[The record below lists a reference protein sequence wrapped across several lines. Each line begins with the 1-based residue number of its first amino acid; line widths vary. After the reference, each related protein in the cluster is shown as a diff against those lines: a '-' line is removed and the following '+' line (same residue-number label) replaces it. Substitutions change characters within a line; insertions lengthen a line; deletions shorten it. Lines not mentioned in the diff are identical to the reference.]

1 MNNTSS
7 YYNIIERLEDL
18 KSYYT
23 KNRLLFG
30 ILLLLTSVFA
40 LGISAFFLSSVFV
53 LPTFIR
59 IIYLG
64 LFFLFVSVLV
74 SYFLL
79 RVLIYKPS
87 LESLALKVEK
97 KYPQLKNRLI
107 ASLQLFDKLK
117 KNPFG
122 YSTDMIEALLKQA
135 DEISSRLDFKKVVDK
150 NPLKK
155 VSKIT
160 VGLVLIFIMFAFV
173 FPGSFNFCF
182 YVFSHPLTEIEIP
195 QKFNFIV
202 FPGDLVVS
210 KFSDVKIKIKTEGE
224 KKPEKIKLIWRNEGG
239 SWNKEDLRVK
249 GQGSRVKGQGSRV
262 KGQGARGKMQDARGK
277 MQGARGKM
285 QDERNKDY
293 DFSYTFKEVKRSF
306 YYYVKAEDIKSQEY
320 RITVVDKPRVIGLKL
335 LFDYPSYTG
344 LQDVVLDENDGNITA
359 IFGTKV
365 KIEAKANKKLDK
377 AKLVFKDF
385 SKKMEVKK
393 NKAIS
398 EILIK
403 KDNTYHIE
411 LQDSSGYKNEDPI
424 EYQIISIPDE
434 YPQIKIIEPA
444 QDQDLNERMELY
456 LVLRIADDY
465 GFSSLN
471 LVYQIISGG
480 VEGKEKTLEIPLDK
494 IKGKEAE
501 VGYLWDLDRMGLV
514 PEDVVKYRVDV
525 YDNDEVSGPK
535 KSSSKTFRVRLPSL
549 AEILKDLDRKR
560 EEQILDMEKVFE
572 QEKELQEK
580 LKDFSKKML
589 KDIDVD
595 WAKKKQMEEF
605 LKTQE
610 KIQEK
615 LKELSESIDQTGIEL
630 EENKLATLELF
641 EKMQELKKLLDEIA
655 TPELKEAMR
664 KLQEA
669 LDQLDPEKVKEA
681 LAKMEFSLE
690 EMIKKLDRTISLLK
704 RLKAEQKLE
713 NLIEWA
719 KRLSQKQ
726 KEIGQNVG
734 TCDKKGLKE
743 LSFEESELLEELN
756 ELEDELKDWGELTKE
771 LEPDLEKE
779 IDELLSFVGECG
791 VKKDMGDLESSL
803 FKGEKQKA
811 LESSGVCESKLSQL
825 IGQMK
830 LFKAL
835 LQKSQMADI
844 LNQMRRTLFDLF
856 YLSDKQESLFNQ
868 TSTYENRDFALRGLA
883 KDEQDLKSGAL
894 RVENDLEELS
904 KKTYFISS
912 DIRRQM
918 SLALASMDAAVKRLD
933 EINKDAAVFS
943 QKDAIY
949 NLNQT
954 AKKLLEAFGFASGS
968 CSCSG
973 LELMF
978 GQMEKLAQSQAMI
991 NEKTLGFGDLFEKLT
1006 LDQQKALQRLAGE
1019 QEAIRKSVEQLA
1031 KEFGDRKEILGSLED
1046 LEKHLTEVVKDM
1058 ESQNVSERTIRL
1070 QERILS
1076 RLLDAEKSLARRD
1089 YSKKRKAEIGED
1101 IYSPIS
1107 DKLPWDL
1114 AERDRLIKENLQ
1126 KILKESYPKEYEKLI
1141 LEYFRR
1147 LSEGQRLEK

>member
-1 MNNTSS
+1 MNNL
-7 YYNIIERLEDL
+7 YYQNLNERLEKL
-18 KSYYT
+18 RSYYT

-30 ILLLLTSVFA
+30 ILLLLASVFA
-40 LGISAFFLSSVFV
+40 LGILAFFLSSVFV

-64 LFFLFVSVLV
+64 LFFLFISVLI

-79 RVLIYKPS
+79 RTLIYKPS

-107 ASLQLFDKLK
+107 ASLQLYDKLK

-122 YSTDMIEALLKQA
+122 YSTDMIEAVVKQA

-150 NPLKK
+150 NRLKK
-155 VSKIT
+155 ISKVTVS
-160 VGLVLIFIMFAFV
+160 LVFIFIMFAFV

-182 YVFSHPLTEIEIP
+182 YVFSHPLEEIEIP
-195 QKFNFIV
+195 QKFYFEV

-210 KFSDVKIKIKTEGE
+210 KFSDVEIKITAVGE
-224 KKPEKIKLIWRNEGG
+224 KKPEKIKLIWRSEGG

-249 GQGSRVKGQGSRV
+249 GQGARVKI
-262 KGQGARGKMQDARGK
+262 QDAS
-277 MQGARGKM
+277 
-285 QDERNKDY
+285 NKDY
-293 DFSYTFKEVKRSF
+293 DFGYTFKEVKRSF
-306 YYYVKAEDIKSQEY
+306 YYYAGAEDIKSQEY

-344 LQDVVLDENDGNITA
+344 LENVVLDENDGNITA

-365 KIEAKANKKLDK
+365 KIEAKANKKLDE

-403 KDNTYHIE
+403 KDGTYHIE
-411 LQDSSGYKNEDPI
+411 LWDSSGYRNEDPI
-424 EYQIISIPDE
+424 EYQIISLPDE

-456 LVLRIADDY
+456 LVLRLADDY

-480 VEGKEKTLEIPLDK
+480 VEGKEKTLEIPLFK
-494 IKGKEAE
+494 IKEKEAE

-514 PEDVVKYRVDV
+514 PEDVVKYRVDL

-549 AEILKDLDRKR
+549 AEILKDLDQKR
-560 EEQILDMEKVFE
+560 GEQILDVEKVFE
-572 QEKELQEK
+572 QEKKLQEK

-589 KDIDVD
+589 GEKEVD

-713 NLIEWA
+713 NLLEWA

-734 TCDKKGLKE
+734 TCDKKGLKK
-743 LSFEESELLEELN
+743 LSEEESELLEELN
-756 ELEDELKDWGELTKE
+756 ELEDELKDWGEQAKE
-771 LEPDLEKE
+771 LEPELEKE
-779 IDELLSFVGECG
+779 IDELLSFAGECG
-791 VKKDMGDLESSL
+791 VKKDMEDLKSSL

-811 LESSGVCESKLSQL
+811 SNLSGVCEAKLEKL
-825 IGQMK
+825 IDQMK
-830 LFKAL
+830 LFKKL

-868 TSTYENRDFALRGLA
+868 TSTYDNRDFALRDLA

-894 RVENDLEELS
+894 RVESDLEELS

-918 SLALASMDAAVKRLD
+918 SLALASMDDAVKRLD

-954 AKKLLEAFGFASGS
+954 AKKLLESLGFASGS

-973 LELMF
+973 LESMF
-978 GQMEKLAQSQAMI
+978 GQMEKLAQGQAII
-991 NEKTLGFGDLFEKLT
+991 NEKTFGFENLLEKLS
-1006 LDQQKALQRLAGE
+1006 LDQQKALQRLAAE
-1019 QEAIRKSVEQLA
+1019 QEGVRKSVEQLA
-1031 KEFGDRKEILGSLED
+1031 KEFGDRKQILGSLED
-1046 LEKHLTEVVKDM
+1046 LEKHIREVVKDM

-1089 YSKKRKAEIGED
+1089 FSKKRKAEVGKD
-1101 IYSPIS
+1101 IYSPTS

-1114 AERDRLIKENLQ
+1114 AEGDRLIKENLQ

>member
-1 MNNTSS
+1 MNMS
-7 YYNIIERLEDL
+7 YNSNYSKLISRLSEL
-18 KSYYT
+18 RGYYT
-23 KNRLLFG
+23 RTHLIFG
-30 ILLLLTSVFA
+30 IFLILTSVFA
-40 LGISAFFLSSVFV
+40 LGIFAFFLSSVFV

-64 LFFLFVSVLV
+64 LFFLFISVLV

-122 YSTDMIEALLKQA
+122 YSTDMIEAVVKQA
-135 DEISSRLDFKKVVDK
+135 DEISSKLDFKKVVDK

-155 VSKIT
+155 ISKIT
-160 VGLVLIFIMFAFV
+160 IGLVFVFIMFAFV

-195 QKFNFIV
+195 QKFYFEV

-210 KFSDVKIKIKTEGE
+210 KFSDVEIKITAVGE
-224 KKPEKIKLIWRNEGG
+224 KKPEKTDFFWRNEGG
-239 SWNKEDLRVK
+239 SWNKEELRVK
-249 GQGSRVKGQGSRV
+249 GQGSR
-262 KGQGARGKMQDARGK
+262 GKIQDAS
-277 MQGARGKM
+277 
-285 QDERNKDY
+285 NKDY
-293 DFSYTFKEVKRSF
+293 DFNYTFKEVKRSF
-306 YYYVKAEDIKSQEY
+306 YYYVKVEDIKSQEY

-377 AKLVFKDF
+377 AQLVFKDF

-398 EILIK
+398 EILVK

-456 LVLRIADDY
+456 LVLRLADDY
-465 GFSSLN
+465 GFSSLK

-494 IKGKEAE
+494 IKGKETE

-549 AEILKDLDRKR
+549 AEILKDLDQKR

-589 KDIDVD
+589 KDIEVD

-605 LKTQE
+605 LETQE

-726 KEIGQNVG
+726 KEIGQNMG

-779 IDELLSFVGECG
+779 IDELLSFAGECG

-868 TSTYENRDFALRGLA
+868 TSTYDNRDFALRDLA

-894 RVENDLEELS
+894 RVESDLEELS

-1019 QEAIRKSVEQLA
+1019 QEAIRKSLEQLA

-1089 YSKKRKAEIGED
+1089 YSKKRKAEVGED
-1101 IYSPIS
+1101 IYSPTS

-1114 AERDRLIKENLQ
+1114 AEGDRLIKENLQ

>member
-1 MNNTSS
+1 MS
-7 YYNIIERLEDL
+7 YNSNYSQLISRLSDL
-18 KSYYT
+18 RSYYT

-30 ILLLLTSVFA
+30 ILLLLAAVFA
-40 LGISAFFLSSVFV
+40 LGIFAFFLSSVFV

-64 LFFLFVSVLV
+64 LFFLFISVLV

-122 YSTDMIEALLKQA
+122 YSTDMIEAVVKQA

-249 GQGSRVKGQGSRV
+249 GQGSSGKGQDARVKG
-262 KGQGARGKMQDARGK
+262 QDARGK
-277 MQGARGKM
+277 I
-285 QDERNKDY
+285 QDASSKDY
-293 DFSYTFKEVKRSF
+293 DFNYTFKEVKRSF

-424 EYQIISIPDE
+424 EYQIISLPDE

-456 LVLRIADDY
+456 LVLRLADDY
-465 GFSSLN
+465 GFSSLK

-480 VEGKEKTLEIPLDK
+480 VEGKEKTLEIPLFK
-494 IKGKEAE
+494 IKEKEAE
-501 VGYLWDLDRMGLV
+501 IGYLWDLDRMGLV

-549 AEILKDLDRKR
+549 AEILKDLDQKR

-589 KDIDVD
+589 KDIEVD

-610 KIQEK
+610 RIQEK

-669 LDQLDPEKVKEA
+669 LDQLDPEKVKKA

-756 ELEDELKDWGELTKE
+756 ELEDELKDWGEQAKE

-779 IDELLSFVGECG
+779 IDELLSFAGECG

-811 LESSGVCESKLSQL
+811 LNLSGVCESKLSQL
-825 IGQMK
+825 IDQMK

-894 RVENDLEELS
+894 RVESDLEELS

-1006 LDQQKALQRLAGE
+1006 LDQQQALQRLAGE

-1046 LEKHLTEVVKDM
+1046 MEKHIREVVKDM

-1089 YSKKRKAEIGED
+1089 YSKKRKAEVGED
-1101 IYSPIS
+1101 IYSPTS

-1147 LSEGQRLEK
+1147 LSERQRLEK